1 MKTSWKKVTVDGSS
15 MSMYLAQPETNSPV
29 PAVFVIQNQEGVKKF
44 TQEMTRRI
52 AEAGFVGIPPTANS
66 EAK

>member
-15 MSMYLAQPETNSPV
+15 MGMYLAQPETNSPV
-29 PAVFVIQNQEGVKKF
+29 PAVFVIQNRDGVKEF

-52 AEAGFVGIPPTANS
+52 AEAGYVGIAPKAKS